1 MPPGIPEILWLQK
14 TPRDLRG
21 REDGRGGGVKH
32 NRAVRSQNRR
42 RWRLR
47 RWGVEAL
54 AVEEVAVRAR
64 GKSRERLAI
73 REQNREQARE
83 QG

>member
-1 MPPGIPEILWLQK
+1 
-14 TPRDLRG
+14 
-21 REDGRGGGVKH
+21 
-32 NRAVRSQNRR
+32 
-42 RWRLR
+42 LR